1 MFHILT
7 EEFLQTTAMQCCM
20 CGHQTGVDYEHW
32 SFQCVMKN
40 TMDLAVPYEVTV
52 AQTGP
57 PLCVNHLRNVQI
69 WKHYIIMLQ
78 PPKENNHHGDAF
90 TFDCVNG
97 QVKWYIVPSKY
108 CDKDST

>member
-1 MFHILT
+1 
-7 EEFLQTTAMQCCM
+7 
-20 CGHQTGVDYEHW
+20 
-32 SFQCVMKN
+32 
-40 TMDLAVPYEVTV
+40 MDLAVPYEVTV

-108 CDKDST
+108 CDKDSTWSAFVIYIISLFNHYPLFVRVPMEYM